1 MHHRPGP
8 GHRYLGR
15 YGTPSWLAFQAMLPS
30 WTCSACSSHLI
41 SGPRWGG
48 TRDTCVSCGFG
59 HSSFNYVDVWPAE
72 GYRSCYRVKWLSR
85 VMLPENRVAMLDVHK
100 ATALYDEN
108 IQLDRLDGMELESM
122 DHIMLL
128 TALSKGVVYGLL
140 LNKRV
145 VSGDMPEY
153 ERVGFIN
160 GLDAIGDLSTW
171 SSSYYSSEP
180 MFTEDWEPEDSGG
193 ITAILEYADIERSTM
208 KIW

>member
-1 MHHRPGP
+1 MASG
-8 GHRYLGR
+8 YLV
-15 YGTPSWLAFQAMLPS
+15 PIDSVWFQ
-30 WTCSACSSHLI
+30 
-41 SGPRWGG
+41 
-48 TRDTCVSCGFG
+48 

-140 LNKRV
+140 LNRRV

>member
-1 MHHRPGP
+1 MHYRPGP

-30 WTCSACSSHLI
+30 WTCSACSSHLT

-59 HSSFNYVDVWPAE
+59 GE
-72 GYRSCYRVKWLSR
+72 
-85 VMLPENRVAMLDVHK
+85 VAIAGNVAGEPRRNAGRIVHN

-140 LNKRV
+140 LNRRV

-160 GLDAIGDLSTW
+160 GLDAIGDFCTW
-171 SSSYYSSEP
+171 SSSYYSSER